1 MSNKIS
7 FEEAFAQATT
17 EALKILG
24 VVVSKIVTDYLE
36 TKYSI
41 RLTKTVNNPEALD
54 EALEHAIDGGRTIVE
69 RRLVNLL
76 YEKLGLEE
84 SSSKRDNANNDK
96 VPFEQRVQE
105 AKRRYK
111 TEQFWPVSLSSCLRI
126 IL

>member
-1 MSNKIS
+1 MRMLYRLRRVPADAVPAL
-7 FEEAFAQATT
+7 EEAFAQATT

-111 TEQFWPVSLSSCLRI
+111 TEQF
-126 IL
+126 